1 MSQADTDQIQ
11 NSSCGCAVSGD
22 RQPLPTDSEHL
33 VETVKKRYGR
43 IAKSV
48 WSGCC
53 GSPVEA
59 GAPQPD
65 SAAARTLGYE
75 AEELEAV
82 PEGTNLGLGCGAPVK
97 HLHLKPGETVL
108 DLGSGPGFDALLA
121 ARIVGPRGLVI
132 GVDMT
137 PEMNERA
144 RTNARD
150 VGVSHVDFRQGRLEQ
165 LPVDDATVDAVTS
178 NCVINL
184 VPDKQRVFD
193 EIARVMRPGGRLV
206 ISDIV
211 LDGELPRSIQDD
223 LLSYVGCVAGAMQ
236 RDRYMTRVLAAGLSG
251 IELLSDVDFLGAV
264 GDSLPPDVVGLL
276 DRTGVDLEELRG
288 KVRSITFRAF
298 KP

>member
-1 MSQADTDQIQ
+1 LPADPERVVD
-11 NSSCGCAVSGD
+11 
-22 RQPLPTDSEHL
+22 
-33 VETVKKRYGR
+33 TVRKRYGR

-48 WSGCC
+48 WAGCC
-53 GSPVEA
+53 GSPTEKI
-59 GAPQPD
+59 APQAD
-65 SAAARTLGYE
+65 SAVARQIGYE
-75 AEELEAV
+75 DDELEAV

-97 HLHLKPGETVL
+97 HLHLKPGETAL

-121 ARIVGPRGLVI
+121 AQIVGPRGHVI

-150 VGVSHVDFRQGRLEQ
+150 AGVSHVEFRQGRLEQ
-165 LPVDDATVDAVTS
+165 LPVDDAAVDAVTS

-184 VPDKQRVFD
+184 VPDKRLVFE
-193 EIARVMRPGGRLV
+193 EIARVLRPGGRLV

-211 LDGELPRSIQDD
+211 LDGELPQSIQND

-236 RDRYMTRVLAAGLSG
+236 RERYMDQVRAAGLSG
-251 IELLSDVDFLGAV
+251 FELLSDVDFLGAV
-264 GDSLPPDVVGLL
+264 GDALPPDVVELL
-276 DRTGVDLEELRG
+276 ERTGVRPADLAG